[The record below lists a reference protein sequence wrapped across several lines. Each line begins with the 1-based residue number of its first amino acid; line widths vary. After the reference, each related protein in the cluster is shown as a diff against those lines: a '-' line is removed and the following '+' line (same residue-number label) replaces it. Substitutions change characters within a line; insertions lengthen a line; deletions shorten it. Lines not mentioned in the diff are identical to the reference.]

1 MQDEGIRSGIQFYSE
16 SGFGMEGLVKVVS
29 AVLLAVSVLSAIA
42 CTGGTSELATT
53 PSEPTTDVQGM
64 VDAGIRGTQQAEAAL
79 DATVEARVVTTLTTA
94 NQTAAPIPTNTPW
107 PTDTPWPT
115 ATPYPI
121 PTPWP
126 TNAPWPTEMPYP
138 TAMPYQTPPS
148 PPPSPRSTRTPRPTA
163 MPYPTAAPYQTPT
176 PRPPPTLRPAQTAR
190 PASTQWPTPTQ
201 WPTLTPRPTSTP
213 RPSLTPRP
221 TLRPGERLSLRQYA
235 ARHAGGP
242 GAIYVGDLSQ
252 LVGPAPAQG
261 LGDANDNVPLE
272 YLEQNRHIFETDY
285 YRSLL
290 DRANLTDPQPL
301 VSNGEKFRIRYAC
314 VDRELLPCKL
324 QIVYFVENV
333 RERTKGQID
342 LNQSQGGMCICLR
355 RGIVLGIRQ
364 QCFGP

>member
-1 MQDEGIRSGIQFYSE
+1 
-16 SGFGMEGLVKVVS
+16 MEGLVKVVS

-107 PTDTPWPT
+107 PTITPSPT
-115 ATPYPI
+115 ATPYPTAAPYHPTSG
-121 PTPWP
+121 PTPL
-126 TNAPWPTEMPYP
+126 
-138 TAMPYQTPPS
+138 
-148 PPPSPRSTRTPRPTA
+148 PTA
-163 MPYPTAAPYQTPT
+163 MPYPTAAPYQAPT
-176 PRPPPTLRPAQTAR
+176 PKPPPTLRPAQTAR

-314 VDRELLPCKL
+314 VDRELLPCRL

-342 LNQSQGGMCICLR
+342 LNPNPPVGGVKAGQIGMR
-355 RGIVLGIRQ
+355 EPTREKAWAPLG
-364 QCFGP
+364 PM